1 MKIIMKKQITLLI
14 SAFALLLIVGCSSPG
29 ISNDPVQAAYLG
41 DTTTFEGNTSL
52 SGFDYEAAKALV
64 KNTLLS
70 NGFKVVSEDNINKQI
85 VGSREVNEGFVT
97 TTIYF
102 YSASSTVNLRVVT
115 QVPRNGTAYYRV
127 HEQIMTGLK

>member
-1 MKIIMKKQITLLI
+1 MKITMKKQITLLI

-52 SGFDYEAAKALV
+52 DWADYNNAKKTVRNA
-64 KNTLLS
+64 LLS
-70 NGFKVVSEDNINKQI
+70 NGFKLVSEDDLNKQI
-85 VGSREVNEGFVT
+85 VASRKVDEGFVT

-127 HEQIMTGLK
+127 HEQIMTELK

>member
-1 MKIIMKKQITLLI
+1 MKTNIQLLL
-14 SAFALLLIVGCSSPG
+14 SLLLLIVGCASPR

-52 SGFDYEAAKALV
+52 DWVDYNNAKKTVRNA
-64 KNTLLS
+64 LLS
-70 NGFKVVSEDNINKQI
+70 NGFKLVSEDDLNKQI
-85 VGSREVNEGFVT
+85 VASRKVDEGFVT

-127 HEQIMTGLK
+127 HEQIMTELK

>member
-1 MKIIMKKQITLLI
+1 MKTNIQLLLLPL
-14 SAFALLLIVGCSSPG
+14 LLLIVGCKSYPT
-29 ISNDPVQAAYLG
+29 NAPVHDAYLG
-41 DTTTFEGNTSL
+41 DTNTFEGNKSL
-52 SGFDYEAAKALV
+52 SGFDYDTAKALV

-85 VGSREVNEGFVT
+85 VGGREVNEGFVT

-115 QVPRNGTAYYRV
+115 QVPRNGTACYRV

>member
-1 MKIIMKKQITLLI
+1 MKTNIQ
-14 SAFALLLIVGCSSPG
+14 LLLLPLLLLLVGCSSYRV
-29 ISNDPVQAAYLG
+29 SNAPVHDAYLG
-41 DTTTFEGNTSL
+41 DTTTFEGNSSL
-52 SGFDYEAAKALV
+52 QFGNYDSAKALV